1 MLAAALADA
10 SSLPEL
16 IDSEIL
22 DLFLVAALELA
33 PTDAEV
39 RAVAADA
46 AAQLD
51 SAFGDWFPVGD
62 ISAAASIFAARLLR
76 RALSERTTSWQSCQ
90 STVRTS
96 SSQ

>member
-1 MLAAALADA
+1 MLPALDLHRGSIYKAFGSKRGLFLAALRLQADTVLAAALADA

-39 RAVAADA
+39 RAHGNRVNR
-46 AAQLD
+46 
-51 SAFGDWFPVGD
+51 G
-62 ISAAASIFAARLLR
+62 
-76 RALSERTTSWQSCQ
+76 
-90 STVRTS
+90 
-96 SSQ
+96 